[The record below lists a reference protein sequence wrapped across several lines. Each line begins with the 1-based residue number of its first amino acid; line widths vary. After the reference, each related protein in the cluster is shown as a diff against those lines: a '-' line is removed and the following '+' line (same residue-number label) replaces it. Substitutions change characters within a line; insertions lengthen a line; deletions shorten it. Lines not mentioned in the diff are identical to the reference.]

1 MKNYLYILFTV
12 LMTACGHSTSSS
24 TEEVE
29 SAELAT
35 PEQELIARVQAA
47 HGVDNLEGKEVSFTF
62 RDKQYVRD
70 VFNNAYGYSR
80 SGLNENGEMVIDSWR
95 GDDFER
101 TVNGVTVQVTEKDAN
116 AFKNS
121 INSVFYFALLPA
133 SLTDPAVN
141 VELLEET
148 KIKGIEYAKIKV
160 TFDEEGGGEDHHD
173 IFIYWFNKETNTM
186 DYLAYEYF
194 TNGGGIRFREAYNPR
209 TVGGFRVQDYSNF
222 EPPSGVELIDMDKVF
237 EMGRME
243 LVSDIVL
250 TDANIN

>member
-1 MKNYLYILFTV
+1 MKKYLYMLLAV
-12 LMTACGHSTSSS
+12 LITACGQSPSSS
-24 TEEVE
+24 SEEAKDTEQ
-29 SAELAT
+29 LT
-35 PEQELIARVQAA
+35 PEQELVARVQAA
-47 HGVDNLEGKEVSFTF
+47 HGVDQLEGKEVSFTF
-62 RDKQYVRD
+62 RDKQYVRY
-70 VFNNAYGYSR
+70 VFNNAFGYSR
-80 SGLNENGEMVIDSWR
+80 SGLNEEGEMVIDSWR

-116 AFKNS
+116 AYKSS

-160 TFDEEGGGEDHHD
+160 TFDEEGGGEDHND
-173 IFIYWFNKETNTM
+173 IFIYWLNKETSTM

-222 EPPSGVELIDMDKVF
+222 EPPSGVELIDMDKAF
-237 EMGRME
+237 ELGRME

-250 TDANIN
+250 TEVKIN